1 VFLILASLFYLQG
14 IVAFTYDDQ
23 IASRMEK
30 QQATVTSD
38 SKGVINEVL
47 EVCNLF
53 HVKPFEKMFLL
64 IRTTPF
70 YTAPHRLRFFQHSVH
85 GFYDVMLFHSP
96 MLFTGTHW
104 SSSISY
110 KRS

>member
-1 VFLILASLFYLQG
+1 LFLILASLFYLQG

-70 YTAPHRLRFFQHSVH
+70 YSAPHRLCFFQHSVN
-85 GFYDVMLFHSP
+85 GFYVCYVVSLTYFVYRDSLVFFNL
-96 MLFTGTHW
+96 L
-104 SSSISY
+104 
-110 KRS
+110 

>member
-1 VFLILASLFYLQG
+1 LFLILASLFYLQG

-47 EVCNLF
+47 EVCNLNSD
-53 HVKPFEKMFLL
+53 LL
-64 IRTTPF
+64 EEAEQQQQTAEAAPAPQAAPADDMTTQLQQLAELKNQGILTEEEF
-70 YTAPHRLRFFQHSVH
+70 TAKKKQIL
-85 GFYDVMLFHSP
+85 G
-96 MLFTGTHW
+96 
-104 SSSISY
+104 I
-110 KRS
+110 